1 MTLKIYLKKKI
12 EKFKSKLSIFDKK
25 KPSKSYLNSEKYNEL
40 YLEEFTRYGRQIILP
55 EIGIEGQRVLKS
67 AKILVIGAGGL
78 GCPALAYLAGAG
90 IGTIGIVDGD
100 YVDVSNC
107 HRQILHTSSKL
118 GEKKVNSAIK
128 YLKDLNPLVKFVN
141 HSLHISPSSSIN
153 IIESYDIIL
162 DCTDN
167 QPVRYLISDTCV
179 LLKKPLV
186 SASAIKT
193 EGQLCVYGFQGNC
206 CYRCLFPTPSPKETT
221 QTCEGSGILG
231 MVVGIMGTLQAL
243 EAIKIL
249 LSPQLISHYDTET
262 NSYISYMTVF
272 SAFSIPQ
279 FRSIKLRPRNSLC
292 PSCGDKPL
300 ITRSVIEEGT
310 YYNLNTMCTEK
321 IILREQRITVQES
334 ILQLELNSIF
344 QSEKI
349 SQTVLIDVRDETQFK
364 LCSLPFSI
372 NIPLTS
378 FYNLSSLPIDIN
390 KEIYIICRSGN
401 DSQLAVK
408 LLREKFNIL
417 TAKDVIGGLKS
428 WSTLVNNE
436 FPIY

>member
-1 MTLKIYLKKKI
+1 MTRLKLKLPIFNKKKAS
-12 EKFKSKLSIFDKK
+12 KKSLDRK
-25 KPSKSYLNSEKYNEL
+25 KYNDL
-40 YLEEFTRYGRQIILP
+40 YLEEFTRYSRQMVLP
-55 EIGIEGQRVLKS
+55 EIGIEGQKVLKK

-118 GEKKVNSAIK
+118 GKKKVNSAIE
-128 YLKDLNPLVKFVN
+128 YLKELNPLVNFID
-141 HSLHISPSSSIN
+141 HSVHISPSSSIS
-153 IIESYDIIL
+153 IIESYDIVL

-167 QPVRYLISDTCV
+167 QPIRYLISDTCV
-179 LLKKPLV
+179 FLKKPLV
-186 SASAIKT
+186 SASAIRT
-193 EGQLCVYGFQGNC
+193 EGQLCVYGFQGSC
-206 CYRCLFPTPSPKETT
+206 CYRCLFPVPSPKEAN

-249 LSPQLISHYDTET
+249 VSPQLISHYNPET
-262 NSYISYMTVF
+262 NSYISYMTMF
-272 SAFSIPQ
+272 SAFSTPQ
-279 FRSIKLRPRNSLC
+279 FKSIKLRPRNSLC

-300 ITRSVIEEGT
+300 ITKNIIEKGV
-310 YYNLNTMCTEK
+310 YYDLDVTCVRKELSEDK
-321 IILREQRITVQES
+321 RIT
-334 ILQLELNSIF
+334 ELNSIF

-349 SQTVLIDVRDETQFK
+349 SQVLLIDVRDETQFRI
-364 LCSLPFSI
+364 CSLPFSI
-372 NIPLTS
+372 NIPLVN
-378 FYNLSSLPIDIN
+378 FYNFSSLPIDTN
-390 KEIYIICRSGN
+390 KQIYIICRSGN

-408 LLREKFNIL
+408 ILHEKFNIL

-428 WSTLVNNE
+428 WSTIINKE